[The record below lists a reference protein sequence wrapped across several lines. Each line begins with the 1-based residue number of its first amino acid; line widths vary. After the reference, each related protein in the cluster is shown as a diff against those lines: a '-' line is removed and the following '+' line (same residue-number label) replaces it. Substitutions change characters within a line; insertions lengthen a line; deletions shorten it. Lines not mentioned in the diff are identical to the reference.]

1 MRQAACYVRGAMRPR
16 GVRPEIAVDTMCL
29 AVFVVLGRESHDIN
43 SGIVW
48 YLTVLWPFLV
58 GWFAAAAALRLY
70 ASWPQ
75 RWIMLAAT
83 WVIGITLALVLRA
96 VITGRATPVA
106 FVVVAFGF
114 IGLTVFGW
122 RLGVLGVTLLRNR
135 A

>member
-1 MRQAACYVRGAMRPR
+1 MRPR
-16 GVRPEIAVDTMCL
+16 GVRPEIAVDAVCL

-48 YLTVLWPFLV
+48 YLTVVWPFLF
-58 GWFAAAAALRLY
+58 GWFAAAAALCLY
-70 ASWPQ
+70 TSWPQ
-75 RWIMLAAT
+75 RWTALAAT
-83 WVIGITLALVLRA
+83 WAIGIALALVVRA

-106 FVVVAFGF
+106 FVIVAFGF

-122 RLGVLGVTLLRNR
+122 RLALLGVTFLRNR